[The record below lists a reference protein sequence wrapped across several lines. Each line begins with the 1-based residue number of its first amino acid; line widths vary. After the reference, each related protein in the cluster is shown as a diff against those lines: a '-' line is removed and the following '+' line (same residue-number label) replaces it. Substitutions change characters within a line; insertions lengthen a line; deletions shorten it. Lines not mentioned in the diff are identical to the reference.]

1 MEKNSELCYYERN
14 DNGFTLNMKDQNLIE
29 SYLLRLERALIPLSS
44 SERAKIVLENHTHI
58 SEALNK
64 YPDKTTQ
71 ELLEDLGSP
80 EKVANHYLMDKGL
93 KTYKPK
99 KNSFLKFFLYSSG
112 TFLLLFVG
120 IITFVVWK
128 FTPIYKYDEEN
139 KRVIILGGLVDL
151 NQKSGEYKILNEY
164 KFVENQFTNS
174 FEGSIEVRREE
185 YDEIVVN
192 FQSGMMTFENS
203 QDTKLAW
210 NCKLENPPTDD
221 FMSFGTDMIEMDFVR
236 TGGSSCTIEVPIDM
250 KLTAFG
256 ENAQVI
262 LNEPEYDSYVEI
274 DNGQIVIGPNP
285 EIDYKYDLSVKNGAK
300 DIFESS
306 LNEKAYEIKG
316 VLENGSISK
325 KTTP

>member
-1 MEKNSELCYYERN
+1 
-14 DNGFTLNMKDQNLIE
+14 MKDQNLIE
-29 SYLLRLERALIPLSS
+29 SYLLRLEKALVPLCS

-58 SEALNK
+58 CEALEK
-64 YPDKTTQ
+64 YTDKTTQ

-112 TFLLLFVG
+112 AFLLLFASF
-120 IITFVVWK
+120 IAFVVWK
-128 FTPIYKYDEEN
+128 FTPIYKFDEEN
-139 KRVIILGGLVDL
+139 KRVVILGGLVDL

-174 FEGSIEVRREE
+174 FEGSIEVRRDE
-185 YDEIVVN
+185 YDEIIVN

-203 QDTKLAW
+203 QDSKLAW
-210 NCKLENPPTDD
+210 NCKLERPPTDD

-236 TGGSSCTIEVPIDM
+236 TGGSSCVIEVPLEM
-250 KLTAFG
+250 KLTVDG
-256 ENAQVI
+256 DNAQVI

-274 DNGQIVIGPNP
+274 DNGQIIIAPNP
-285 EIDYKYDLSVKNGAK
+285 EIDYKYELSVKNGVT
-300 DIFESS
+300 DVFESS
-306 LNEKAYEIKG
+306 LSERAFEIKG
-316 VLENGSISK
+316 ILQNGSIHK
-325 KTTP
+325 KASH